1 MYAGIRIIPGTNRPH
16 TALIVNREWLAR
28 DRGWGAMSEDSKRD
42 VGQVVSLAARWR
54 KLERETIDA
63 ANEMADPEAKRRM
76 LFVAQSYRL
85 IAERIELRAE
95 LLEALEET
103 KSGSGIDNDTRGNDN
118 DTRGK
123 GTDKTDEAK

>member
-1 MYAGIRIIPGTNRPH
+1 
-16 TALIVNREWLAR
+16 
-28 DRGWGAMSEDSKRD
+28 MSEDSKRE

-54 KLERETIDA
+54 KLEREAIDA

-85 IAERIELRAE
+85 SAERIELRAE
-95 LLEALEET
+95 LLEALEEI
-103 KSGSGIDNDTRGNDN
+103 KSGPGNDN
-118 DTRGK
+118 GTPGK